1 MKKRLM
7 ALVLVTIMLMAG
19 VLSACSSKESDKDT
33 KDTSKAAQ
41 EKTVQKNHSSEKKK
55 VVLNEV
61 AHSIFYAPMYIAIE
75 EGYFV
80 EEGIDLE
87 LVTGFGANF
96 LVQFL

>member
-41 EKTVQKNHSSEKKK
+41 EKTVQKDTLLLLSNTKKFPT
-55 VVLNEV
+55 
-61 AHSIFYAPMYIAIE
+61 A
-75 EGYFV
+75 
-80 EEGIDLE
+80 
-87 LVTGFGANF
+87 
-96 LVQFL
+96 

>member
-19 VLSACSSKESDKDT
+19 VLSACSSKESD

>member
-41 EKTVQKNHSSEKKK
+41 EKTVQKNHSSEKKSRIK
-55 VVLNEV
+55 RSGTL
-61 AHSIFYAPMYIAIE
+61 
-75 EGYFV
+75 YFLCTYV
-80 EEGIDLE
+80 YRH
-87 LVTGFGANF
+87 
-96 LVQFL
+96 